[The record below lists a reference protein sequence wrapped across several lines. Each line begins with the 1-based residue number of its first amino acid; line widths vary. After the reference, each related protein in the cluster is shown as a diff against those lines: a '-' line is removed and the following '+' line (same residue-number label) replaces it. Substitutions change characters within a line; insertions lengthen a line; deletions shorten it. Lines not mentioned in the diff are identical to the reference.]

1 MKFFFKISLIGFV
14 AIQIILLVIFFSMVA
29 LPVAEPLKANTPN
42 TFFITN
48 VTIINPGA
56 EAILREQTVLIEGK
70 RITYVGDS
78 NTIILPQN
86 VERIDGNGKY
96 LIPGLWDMHTH
107 WGSRFAP
114 QLSMPL
120 FIANGITNIRDLGG
134 GTNLKL
140 KSKWR
145 EETLTGDL
153 LGPRVIGQANLFI
166 ENLETKEQVHKLL
179 NSVSFD
185 EPDFIK
191 VYNSV
196 LPGPF
201 FSLMNEANELGIKVL
216 GHKPRSVSAID
227 ASKAGYESFEHAR
240 LFLYECYSGAD
251 ELRATY
257 LRRYTSETESSGYV
271 VTPTKLREMVDLH
284 DSKMCNELMKVMV
297 ENGTWFTPTHITRKM
312 DAFADK
318 DTYRKDERLKYIHF
332 AQRLAWTI
340 DADSMIRIDPSS
352 KGRQVFM
359 DFYLKGL
366 ELTGKAHQV
375 GVRILAGSDANDTY
389 SFPGMGLHDELQELV
404 LAGLSPMEAL
414 KAATFNPSDYFNLTK
429 DYGSI
434 EVGKVADML
443 LLNADPLEDISNT
456 TQINHVFFNGAIYDR
471 THLDDMVEYVES
483 NASSLPL
490 GAKLIWDLL
499 ID

>member
-1 MKFFFKISLIGFV
+1 MKRLTITFIGFL

-332 AQRLAWTI
+332 VQRLAWTI

-352 KGRQVFM
+352 EGRQIFM

-366 ELTGKAHQV
+366 ELTGKAHQI
-375 GVRILAGSDANDTY
+375 GVSILAGSDANDTY

>member
-1 MKFFFKISLIGFV
+1 MKRLTITFIGFL
-14 AIQIILLVIFFSMVA
+14 AIQIILLVIFFTMVA

-434 EVGKVADML
+434 EVGKVADMV
-443 LLNADPLEDISNT
+443 LLNANPLEDISNT
-456 TQINHVFFNGAIYDR
+456 IQINHVFFNGAIYDR
-471 THLDDMVEYVES
+471 IDLDNMLQYVES

-490 GAKLIWDLL
+490 GAKLTWDLL